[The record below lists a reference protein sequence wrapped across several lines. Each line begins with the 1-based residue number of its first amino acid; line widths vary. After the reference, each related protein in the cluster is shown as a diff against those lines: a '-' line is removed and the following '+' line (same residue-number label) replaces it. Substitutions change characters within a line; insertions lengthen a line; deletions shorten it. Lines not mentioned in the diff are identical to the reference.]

1 MLANHRIRIVFAL
14 CTLGLLALLLA
25 ACTESADAPTHDTP
39 AAETPDGQT
48 PAAVTPT
55 AGDAAAFSISSDSF
69 AEGEPIPA
77 VHTCDGDNTSPPLAW
92 SSPPTGTNAFALIV
106 DDADAPG
113 GVFTHWVLF
122 NLPGAATEL
131 PEDVPATEQLDTG
144 GSQGL
149 NDAGSV
155 GYTGP
160 CPPAG
165 PAHLYTF
172 TIFALDREIAPGTG
186 AVKSDIV
193 DAMEGFVLGVARLTG
208 TYGR

>member
-14 CTLGLLALLLA
+14 CASAVLALLLS
-25 ACTESADAPTHDTP
+25 ACTESADAPTHET
-39 AAETPDGQT
+39 AAAQT
-48 PAAVTPT
+48 PAAVTPA
-55 AGDAAAFSISSDSF
+55 AGDAAAFSISSDAF

-106 DDADAPG
+106 DDPDAPA
-113 GVFTHWVLF
+113 GVFTHWLLF
-122 NLPGAATEL
+122 NLPGDAAEL
-131 PEDVPATEQLDTG
+131 PEDVPATEQLDSG

-172 TIFALDREIAPGTG
+172 TIFALDREIAPGAS
-186 AVKSDIV
+186 AVKSDVV
-193 DAMEGFVLGVARLTG
+193 DAMEGVVLDVARLTG